1 MERIDKDEQET
12 NWHHHNSSSSRRL
25 IIGGVL
31 LLAGLALIAT
41 NLGIIPWSVRHI
53 IFTWQMLLIVI
64 GLISIASSENRITGV
79 ILMGVGVFFLLPR
92 FDWLP
97 LHYRDMFWPG
107 MLILIGLL
115 IIFRQRDHHFH
126 RHDRH
131 HRHHEGFSATKGES
145 SSDYIDD
152 MAVFGGSEMR
162 FVSNNFRGGKIT
174 AIFGGSTIDLT
185 SAQLAPGTHVL
196 DVVAI
201 FGGAKLI
208 IPATWKIRLEI
219 VTILGGFSDKR
230 RSFGGTVQDESGR
243 ELIIKGVAILG
254 GGEIKDI

>member
-1 MERIDKDEQET
+1 MERIDKDEQQP
-12 NWHHHNSSSSRRL
+12 NWHHHHSSNRRL

-41 NLGIIPWSVRHI
+41 NLGIIPWNVRHI
-53 IFTWQMLLIVI
+53 LFTWQMLLIVI
-64 GLISIASSENRITGV
+64 GLISLASSENRITGV
-79 ILMGVGVFFLLPR
+79 ILIGVGVFFLLPR

-97 LHYRDMFWPG
+97 LHYRDLFWPG

-115 IIFRQRDHHFH
+115 IIFRQRDHHH
-126 RHDRH
+126 YH
-131 HRHHEGFSATKGES
+131 HHERFSATKDES

-162 FVSNNFRGGKIT
+162 FISNNFRGGKIT

-185 SAQLAPGTHVL
+185 AAQLAPGSHIL

-230 RSFGGTVQDESGR
+230 RMIGTTVQDESGR